1 MVDISALID
10 HTLLKPTASY
20 DDFKILCEQAVEHF
34 FCSVCV
40 PPYIVGSCKNALKDT
55 KVNVCTVIGFPLG
68 YNSCI
73 GKITEAKQ
81 AIKSGA
87 DEIDAVINIS
97 ALKSKDFK
105 YVDREISLLRK
116 TTVNKTLKIIIETAY
131 LNKEGK
137 HRIADIILK
146 NKVDFLKTSTGFA
159 PTGAMIEDIRFFKN
173 ILKNDVKI
181 KASGGISTYK
191 QAKDLINAGAS
202 RLGTSKSLQII
213 S

>member
-131 LNKEGK
+131 LNKEEK

-159 PTGAMIEDIRFFKN
+159 LTGAMIEDIRFFKN

>member
-131 LNKEGK
+131 LNKEEK